1 MANTS
6 TPPETTSITTA
17 PTESTIN
24 TTAQI
29 ESTTNTTA
37 LIESTT
43 NTSAPIE
50 TTNNTTAPVE
60 TVVLVDVTTLGLQNF
75 ANYISAPNAVIKKP
89 LLGVAYDGKTI
100 EIP

>member
-1 MANTS
+1 MANTP

-17 PTESTIN
+17 L
-24 TTAQI
+24 I

-37 LIESTT
+37 PIESTT
-43 NTSAPIE
+43 
-50 TTNNTTAPVE
+50 NTTAPVE

>member
-1 MANTS
+1 MANTP

-17 PTESTIN
+17 PTESTTN
-24 TTAQI
+24 TTAPI

-37 LIESTT
+37 PIESAT
-43 NTSAPIE
+43 
-50 TTNNTTAPVE
+50 NTTAPVE

>member
-1 MANTS
+1 MANTP

-17 PTESTIN
+17 P
-24 TTAQI
+24 I
-29 ESTTNTTA
+29 ESTT
-37 LIESTT
+37 
-43 NTSAPIE
+43 
-50 TTNNTTAPVE
+50 NTTAPVE

>member
-1 MANTS
+1 MANTP

-17 PTESTIN
+17 P
-24 TTAQI
+24 I

-37 LIESTT
+37 PIESTT
-43 NTSAPIE
+43 
-50 TTNNTTAPVE
+50 NTTAPVE

>member
-1 MANTS
+1 MANTP
-6 TPPETTSITTA
+6 TPPETTSINTA
-17 PTESTIN
+17 PTESKTN
-24 TTAQI
+24 PTAPL
-29 ESTTNTTA
+29 ESITNTTA
-37 LIESTT
+37 PIESAT
-43 NTSAPIE
+43 
-50 TTNNTTAPVE
+50 NTTAPVE